1 MIDSETMKAFLQ
13 ANKMVLVPRDTVDL
27 LLGAMESLKCPV
39 EDDVMDAVNHM
50 NDCCQELVK
59 RYLQRT
65 T

>member
-1 MIDSETMKAFLQ
+1 MIDGETMRAFLD
-13 ANKMVLVPRDTVDL
+13 ANQMALLPRNTLDS